1 MSSKTLN
8 QPNRLPPI
16 DTAER
21 SLNLRQVSLS
31 ESINI
36 INQAYLT
43 NGYTHVIRERTLL
56 SISTKLKN
64 AIVEI
69 YDSMPGGESRGE
81 LGKAI
86 KAVLD
91 NSDHILNG
99 RRRFNFNLLQ
109 QQQRKL
115 QLIAYKAPPLIP
127 ISPEAV
133 KVGRKKLFNW

>member
-43 NGYTHVIRERTLL
+43 NATH
-56 SISTKLKN
+56 
-64 AIVEI
+64 
-69 YDSMPGGESRGE
+69 M
-81 LGKAI
+81 
-86 KAVLD
+86 
-91 NSDHILNG
+91 
-99 RRRFNFNLLQ
+99 
-109 QQQRKL
+109 
-115 QLIAYKAPPLIP
+115 
-127 ISPEAV
+127 
-133 KVGRKKLFNW
+133 